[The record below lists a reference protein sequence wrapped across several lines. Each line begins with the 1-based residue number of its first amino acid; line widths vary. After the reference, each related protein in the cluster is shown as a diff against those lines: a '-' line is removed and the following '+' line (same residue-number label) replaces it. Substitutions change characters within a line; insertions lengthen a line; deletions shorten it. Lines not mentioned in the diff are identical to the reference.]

1 MYIILVY
8 DVSIKRNSKI
18 MKICRRYLF
27 HVQKSV
33 FEGKIT
39 EAKLKSLKKE
49 IKKICND
56 EEDSIMIYEFDSLKY
71 STKEIIGTYTP
82 HENIL

>member
-18 MKICRRYLF
+18 MKICRKYLF

-49 IKKICND
+49 IKKICKD
-56 EEDSIMIYEFDSLKY
+56 EENSIMIYEFDSLKY
-71 STKEIIGTYTP
+71 STKEIIGTYTQ

>member
-1 MYIILVY
+1 
-8 DVSIKRNSKI
+8 
-18 MKICRRYLF
+18 MKICRKYLF

-49 IKKICND
+49 IKKICKD
-56 EEDSIMIYEFDSLKY
+56 EENSIMIYEFDSLKY
-71 STKEIIGTYTP
+71 STKEIIGTYTQ